1 DMATELI
8 GASVDWYKSHISYQY
23 SLEAGAKC
31 LDLNGR
37 EAGTVTELEH
47 RTAQK
52 KIQEI
57 NEKLAERHLLNPI
70 KTTSTLAAARRIPE
84 DQLKKID
91 APIVSKTKPPVRPEL
106 TPLYEAVLA
115 ANTAMS
121 TPLSNSNMRV
131 AITAAVIGVVIK
143 EAQRVIDN
151 ARRDEPSDDRRAAA
165 HSSKSS
171 AS

>member
-1 DMATELI
+1 M
-8 GASVDWYKSHISYQY
+8 Q
-23 SLEAGAKC
+23 
-31 LDLNGR
+31 
-37 EAGTVTELEH
+37 
-47 RTAQK
+47 RTARTPAGVKTVPDRGLTSARALQPLAQLRQK
-52 KIQEI
+52 SPKASIV
-57 NEKLAERHLLNPI
+57 RG
-70 KTTSTLAAARRIPE
+70 S
-84 DQLKKID
+84 LKKID